1 MNTLHKFKLKKEDM
15 VQIIT
20 GKDKGKRG
28 RVLKILR
35 DKDRVVVEGA
45 NIVKKAKKRR
55 NQQDRGGIVEIPA
68 AIHSSNV
75 LIVCKKC
82 GPTRI
87 GYKLESVPASKEAKA
102 SKGSAADKEKAGK
115 KAGKTRICRKCG
127 EAL

>member
-1 MNTLHKFKLKKEDM
+1 MVEAAHKYKLRKEDT
-15 VQIIT
+15 VEIIA

-28 RVLKILR
+28 RVLKIVR

-55 NQQDRGGIVEIPA
+55 NQQDRGGIVEIEA
-68 AIHSSNV
+68 AIHYSNV
-75 LIVCKKC
+75 AIVCKKC

-87 GYKLESVPASKEAKA
+87 GYKIEGET
-102 SKGSAADKEKAGK
+102 
-115 KAGKTRICRKCG
+115 KTRVCRKCG

>member
-1 MNTLHKFKLKKEDM
+1 MTEAPVKFKIKKEDT
-15 VQIIT
+15 VEVIS

-28 RVLKILR
+28 RVLKIMR
-35 DKDRVVVEGA
+35 DKNRIVVEGA

-55 NQQDRGGIVEIPA
+55 NQQDRGGIIEVSA
-68 AIHSSNV
+68 AIHYSNV

-87 GYKLESVPASKEAKA
+87 GYKIGVTEDSK
-102 SKGSAADKEKAGK
+102 KEK
-115 KAGKTRICRKCG
+115 TRVCRKCG

>member
-1 MNTLHKFKLKKEDM
+1 MAEAAHKFKLKKEDT

-28 RVLKILR
+28 RILKILR
-35 DKDRVVVEGA
+35 DKDRVMVEGA

-55 NQQDRGGIVEIPA
+55 NQQDRGGIVEIEA

-75 LIVCKKC
+75 QIVCKKC

-87 GYKLESVPASKEAKA
+87 GYKME
-102 SKGSAADKEKAGK
+102 GDT
-115 KAGKTRICRKCG
+115 KTRICKKCG